1 MLKDLGVPETEVD
14 EVVGTLRKDNYSSV
28 RAAYVDSSGSGP

>member
-1 MLKDLGVPETEVD
+1 MLKNLGVPEPEVD

-28 RAAYVDSSGSGP
+28 RAAYVDAASS